1 MSLPRLVILA
11 PAPVKKS
18 GGKARLDKKFVE
30 GMALHCRHWPGP
42 VTCILRETDQPIP
55 FGTQYSLHDLPFSL
69 RIIGQRQ
76 AIKPDDLAGTDLIY
90 ASADDATT
98 LNLVPLARAVGARIV
113 YALEYTLQTRLQI
126 LALDKQRS
134 LLRRLRSLLW
144 HLQQERARR
153 HALRRA
159 DAVQFNAYPA
169 ANRYGG
175 LNANRLLYLDGRL
188 TADLLATAGDMAA
201 RREYLPANKP
211 LRLIHSGRLERMKGS
226 HDLLP
231 LMRNLRGLGVDATL
245 DIYGTG
251 SEAGAIAAGLGE
263 FGGKVRLHDP
273 VDFQTE
279 LTRINRQAADIFL
292 ACQRQSDPSCSY
304 IEAMGG
310 GLAVTGYDNHM
321 WRAMARE
328 SGAGP
333 AVRIGA
339 TRDLAV
345 AIRDLDRN
353 REALI
358 ALCDN
363 ALAFA
368 SNYLFEDELARRMT
382 HLHDVLAGPSGTEP

>member
-1 MSLPRLVILA
+1 MSLPQLVNIA
-11 PAPVKKS
+11 PAPVKMC

-30 GMALHCRHWPGP
+30 GMALHCQHWPGP

-55 FGTQYSLHDLPFSL
+55 FGADYSVEDLPFSL
-69 RIIGQRQ
+69 RVIGPRQ
-76 AIKPDDLAGTDLIY
+76 AIKPDDLAEADLLY
-90 ASADDATT
+90 ASADDSTA
-98 LNLVPLARAVGARIV
+98 LNLVPLARAAGARIV
-113 YALEYTLQTRLQI
+113 YSLEYTLQTRLQI
-126 LALDKQRS
+126 LALDNQRS
-134 LLRRLRSLLW
+134 LPRKLRSLVW

-153 HALRRA
+153 HALRQA
-159 DAVQFNAYPA
+159 DAIQFNGYPA
-169 ANRYGG
+169 TSRYEG
-175 LNANRLLYLDGRL
+175 LNANRLLYLDGRM
-188 TADLLATAGDMAA
+188 TADLLATADDMAA
-201 RREYLPANKP
+201 RREYLRANKP

-231 LMRNLRGLGVDATL
+231 LMRQLRRLGVDAVL

-263 FGGKVRLHDP
+263 FGGTVRLHDP

-292 ACQRQSDPSCSY
+292 SCHRQSDPSCSY

-310 GLAVTGYDNHM
+310 GLAVAGYANRM
-321 WRAMARE
+321 WREMAQK

-333 AVRIGA
+333 AVRLGA
-339 TRDLAV
+339 VTELAG
-345 AIRDLDRN
+345 AIRELDRD

-358 ALCDN
+358 TLCDN

-368 SNYLFEDELARRMT
+368 SQHLFEDVLSRRMT
-382 HLHDVLAGPSGTEP
+382 HLRSVLTSPA